1 MHTRI
6 MLLTIGAALL
16 LTTCGQMRN
25 SSIEKTSPPTPAV
38 QEEARQPQATPEPTM
53 TAQEPDTVLITVQE
67 QPPKENTHQEES
79 TPQTAATHEPVAE
92 PTHSEDIPSET
103 VHAKTGYVEPE
114 PTPEPEP
121 ASTPSAPAD
130 RQAAINVANAYA
142 VTQYGV
148 TTDTSLTM
156 DNSAYRFPAAVPV
169 DVLRETLQ
177 AKARDMVDFTFHQLM
192 MQTGVDS
199 LADAGFRCN
208 VCIVENGGSLLNQP
222 TGSVRRSCSGSS
234 SACERKSRYSKT
246 LISNFSSNN
255 GCVSRKCRTASVY
268 AVRSI
273 SAAARRSSAAEWG
286 GSSICVPSS
295 QIKTGMK
302 PLSAVVHRSK
312 CGIAEVTSTPPGK
325 KDHFMMYFTSG
336 LLYHGG
342 MKKERASTA
351 PSQLHTHHQRRYSP
365 GKYAA
370 TLRRAAERAKA
381 ETNAAQVKR
390 GRNGLWCMENPTK
403 RGENRISSLQK

>member
-169 DVLRETLQ
+169 DASQETLE
-177 AKARDMVDFTFHQLM
+177 AKARDMVDFTFRQLM
-192 MQTGVDS
+192 MQAGVDTI
-199 LADAGFRCN
+199 ADAGFRCN
-208 VCIVENGGSLLNQP
+208 VCIVENGGSLL
-222 TGSVRRSCSGSS
+222 
-234 SACERKSRYSKT
+234 
-246 LISNFSSNN
+246 I
-255 GCVSRKCRTASVY
+255 Y
-268 AVRSI
+268 A
-273 SAAARRSSAAEWG
+273 
-286 GSSICVPSS
+286 
-295 QIKTGMK
+295 
-302 PLSAVVHRSK
+302 
-312 CGIAEVTSTPPGK
+312 
-325 KDHFMMYFTSG
+325 
-336 LLYHGG
+336 LYAG
-342 MKKERASTA
+342 
-351 PSQLHTHHQRRYSP
+351 
-365 GKYAA
+365 
-370 TLRRAAERAKA
+370 
-381 ETNAAQVKR
+381 
-390 GRNGLWCMENPTK
+390 
-403 RGENRISSLQK
+403 

>member
-192 MQTGVDS
+192 MQTSVDS

-208 VCIVENGGSLLNQP
+208 VCIVENGGSLL
-222 TGSVRRSCSGSS
+222 
-234 SACERKSRYSKT
+234 
-246 LISNFSSNN
+246 I
-255 GCVSRKCRTASVY
+255 Y
-268 AVRSI
+268 A
-273 SAAARRSSAAEWG
+273 
-286 GSSICVPSS
+286 
-295 QIKTGMK
+295 
-302 PLSAVVHRSK
+302 
-312 CGIAEVTSTPPGK
+312 
-325 KDHFMMYFTSG
+325 
-336 LLYHGG
+336 LYAG
-342 MKKERASTA
+342 
-351 PSQLHTHHQRRYSP
+351 
-365 GKYAA
+365 
-370 TLRRAAERAKA
+370 
-381 ETNAAQVKR
+381 
-390 GRNGLWCMENPTK
+390 
-403 RGENRISSLQK
+403 